1 MEKLRSQN
9 AFLPLGRMKTKG
21 KEVVRMPK
29 TQEGEE
35 HMVEVQ
41 NEKNLEEDTS
51 RHEAEGKN
59 VSSQAKISYKEKASL
74 KQVGDSKDW
83 ISNDDEPKESDDA
96 MLKSTQTF
104 T

>member
-1 MEKLRSQN
+1 
-9 AFLPLGRMKTKG
+9 
-21 KEVVRMPK
+21 MPE

-59 VSSQAKISYKEKASL
+59 VSSQAKISYKESLAGVVEKASL

-96 MLKSTQTF
+96 QEYPNIYLTKEEKK
-104 T
+104 